1 MMSENQKKKEV
12 LLTPL
17 PKDKKISDMTR
28 EELLA
33 LVATIREGM
42 TPKR

>member
-1 MMSENQKKKEV
+1 MSENQKKQEIV
-12 LLTPL
+12 LTPL
-17 PKDKKISDMTR
+17 PKDTKISEMTR

-42 TPKR
+42 TSKQ

>member
-1 MMSENQKKKEV
+1 MSDNQKKQEV
-12 LLTPL
+12 VLIAL
-17 PKDKKISDMTR
+17 PKDKRISEMTH

-42 TPKR
+42 TPKP

>member
-1 MMSENQKKKEV
+1 MSENQKKQEV
-12 LLTPL
+12 VLTPL
-17 PKDKKISDMTR
+17 PKDKKISEMTH

-42 TPKR
+42 TPKQ

>member
-1 MMSENQKKKEV
+1 MNENQKKHEV
-12 LLTPL
+12 VLTPL
-17 PKDKKISDMTR
+17 PKDKKISEMTR

-42 TPKR
+42 TPRQ

>member
-1 MMSENQKKKEV
+1 MNENQEKQEV
-12 LLTPL
+12 VLTPL

-33 LVATIREGM
+33 LVATIREGT
-42 TPKR
+42 TPRQ